1 MAEHAYLVLRA
12 SSPQMS
18 PSSFFQTQP
27 NQTSK
32 KQIIVLLVDMEIM
45 LNVFCCVFFLFT
57 QRDLYE
63 KVFEKTPDRHSDFSR
78 LARVLTGNS
87 IALVLGG
94 GGAR

>member
-1 MAEHAYLVLRA
+1 MMCFMFPV
-12 SSPQMS
+12 
-18 PSSFFQTQP
+18 
-27 NQTSK
+27 
-32 KQIIVLLVDMEIM
+32 I
-45 LNVFCCVFFLFT
+45 T